1 MSDATVVQN
10 GGHATAKKEKGR
22 GTGFY
27 VRATFFFAFLFFL
40 YGPIVVMGILSF
52 QGPTGG
58 MTFPMR
64 GFSLHWFREVFN
76 PSYIGEF
83 TSPFLLSIGLA
94 VVVMVITTVLSF
106 LAGLAYRRGFKGSG
120 IVFYLTV
127 ASLVTPSFLISIG
140 IGLGFSNL
148 GLQTDAWTG
157 GLGAQLT
164 WTLPFGLLIM
174 LAIFSRLD
182 TSIEEMARDLGA
194 TDWQRLQHVVIPIVL
209 PGLIAV
215 ALFGFTLSYDEF
227 PRTALLVGS
236 NNTLPVEM
244 LAVQSIA
251 PRPNLYAVGTM
262 TTIFSL
268 AVITISFVALWL
280 VEKRRGLTGGGG
292 VPEAEHYG
300 DALGQRRKQVGP
312 PAE

>member
-1 MSDATVVQN
+1 MSDATAIQSDSQ
-10 GGHATAKKEKGR
+10 APAKKEKGR

-27 VRATFFFAFLFFL
+27 VRATFFFVFLFFL
-40 YGPIVVMGILSF
+40 YGPIIVMGILSF

-64 GFSLHWFREVFN
+64 GWSLHWFREVYN
-76 PSYIGEF
+76 PSYIGNF
-83 TSPFLLSIGLA
+83 TAPFLRSIVLA
-94 VVVMVITTVLSF
+94 LIVMIITTVFSF
-106 LAGLAYRRGFKGSG
+106 LAGLAYRRGFWGSG
-120 IVFYLTV
+120 LVFYLAV
-127 ASLVTPSFLISIG
+127 ASLIAPSFLISMG

-148 GLQTDAWTG
+148 GLETSVWTG
-157 GLGAQLT
+157 GMGAHLT

-182 TSIEEMARDLGA
+182 ISIEEMARDLGA

-215 ALFGFTLSYDEF
+215 GLFGFTLSYDEF
-227 PRTALLVGS
+227 PRTALLTGS
-236 NNTLPVEM
+236 GNTLPVEM
-244 LAVQSIA
+244 LAVQSVA
-251 PRPNLYAVGTM
+251 PRPNLYAVGTL
-262 TTIFSL
+262 TTVFSL
-268 AVITISFVALWL
+268 TVIGISFLALWL

-300 DALGQRRKQVGP
+300 DALGQRRKKTAQ

>member
-1 MSDATVVQN
+1 MSEATTIDA
-10 GGHATAKKEKGR
+10 AAAPEPKKKGR

-27 VRATFFFAFLFFL
+27 VRAVFFFTFLFFL
-40 YGPIVVMGILSF
+40 YGPIFVMGILSF

-64 GFSLHWFREVFN
+64 GVSLHWFREVIN
-76 PSYIGEF
+76 PTYIGEF
-83 TSPFLLSIGLA
+83 TEPFLRSVGLA
-94 VVVMVITTVLSF
+94 LIVMVITMVFSF
-106 LAGLAYRRGFKGSG
+106 MAGLAYRRRFKGSG
-120 IVFYLTV
+120 FVFYLAV
-127 ASLVTPSFLISIG
+127 ASLIAPSFLISMG
-140 IGLGFSNL
+140 VGLGFSVL
-148 GLQTDAWTG
+148 GLVTNAWTG
-157 GLGAQLT
+157 GMGAQLT

-182 TSIEEMARDLGA
+182 PSIEEMARDQGA
-194 TDWQRLQHVVIPIVL
+194 TDWQRLRHVVMPIVL

-215 ALFGFTLSYDEF
+215 GLFGFTLSYDEF
-227 PRTALLVGS
+227 PRTALLTGS
-236 NNTLPVEM
+236 GNTLPVEM
-244 LAVQSIA
+244 VAVSSVA
-251 PRPNLYAVGTM
+251 PRPNLYAVGTL

-268 AVITISFVALWL
+268 SVITISFVSLWL

-300 DALGQRRKQVGP
+300 DALSGRRKKTK

>member
-1 MSDATVVQN
+1 MTDATTL
-10 GGHATAKKEKGR
+10 APTTAPKQKGR

-27 VRATFFFAFLFFL
+27 VRATVFFLFLFFL
-40 YGPIVVMGILSF
+40 YGPIIVMGILSF

-64 GFSLHWFREVFN
+64 GFSLHWFAEVID

-83 TSPFLLSIGLA
+83 KTPFGRSILLALI
-94 VVVMVITTVLSF
+94 VMVITTVFSF
-106 LAGLAYRRGFKGSG
+106 LAGLAYRRSFWGSG
-120 IVFYLTV
+120 LVFYLAV
-127 ASLVTPSFLISIG
+127 ASLIAPSFLISMG
-140 IGLGFSNL
+140 IGLGFSVL
-148 GLQTDAWTG
+148 GLQTSAWSG
-157 GLGAQLT
+157 GMGAHLT

-182 TSIEEMARDLGA
+182 PSIEEMARDQGA

-215 ALFGFTLSYDEF
+215 GLFGFTLSYDEF
-227 PRTALLVGS
+227 PRTALLTGS
-236 NNTLPVEM
+236 GNTLPVEM
-244 LAVQSIA
+244 VAVSSVA
-251 PRPNLYAVGTM
+251 PRPNLYAVGTL

-268 AVITISFVALWL
+268 TVIGISFFALWL
-280 VEKRRGLTGGGG
+280 VEKRRGLLGGDS

-300 DALGQRRKQVGP
+300 DALGQRSKA

>member
-1 MSDATVVQN
+1 MTDATAV
-10 GGHATAKKEKGR
+10 ATAGAAPKEKGR

-27 VRATFFFAFLFFL
+27 VRATFFFVFLFFL

-52 QGPTGG
+52 QGPDGG

-64 GFSLHWFREVFN
+64 GVSLHWFREVFD
-76 PSYIGEF
+76 PSFIGNF
-83 TSPFLLSIGLA
+83 TAPFWRSLGLA
-94 VVVMVITTVLSF
+94 VIVMIITTVFSF
-106 LAGLAYRRGFKGSG
+106 LAGLAYRGKFRGAGLL
-120 IVFYLTV
+120 FYLTV

-148 GLQTDAWTG
+148 GLETNAWTG
-157 GLGAQLT
+157 GLGAHLT

-174 LAIFSRLD
+174 LAIFARLD
-182 TSIEEMARDLGA
+182 TSIEEMARDQGA
-194 TDWQRLQHVVIPIVL
+194 TGWQSLQHVVIPIVL

-227 PRTALLVGS
+227 PRTALLTGS
-236 NNTLPVEM
+236 GNTLPVEM

-268 AVITISFVALWL
+268 AVISISFVSLWL
-280 VEKRRGLTGGGG
+280 VEKRRGLTGGSSI
-292 VPEAEHYG
+292 PEAEHYG
-300 DALGQRRKQVGP
+300 DALGQRKREPV
-312 PAE
+312 E